1 MWRII
6 WKHQDICTLDDQ
18 QSYTCNSHW
27 FFSLESDFSA
37 VVSNMKTKRGK
48 RPFQYSDHESE
59 AKEETAGAEE
69 VDVDPIFPVYSA
81 RSQQDMNAMVHALAQ
96 VIGNNNSNPLL
107 QLHDDQHPNPTAQQ
121 NQSHQQPQPQDQGR
135 LESSYLTTTRQELE
149 RTEAPPH
156 LPPTYPNISQYAQL
170 LSGGLP
176 NTAFNYAMPSGAAYG
191 SWPAFTTNSHS
202 ASSSSSSS
210 STTLTSQ
217 QQGYMG
223 GFSLHFGGSSPTS
236 DHTNNM
242 GDYDYYY
249 SRDR

>member
-1 MWRII
+1 
-6 WKHQDICTLDDQ
+6 
-18 QSYTCNSHW
+18 
-27 FFSLESDFSA
+27 
-37 VVSNMKTKRGK
+37 
-48 RPFQYSDHESE
+48 
-59 AKEETAGAEE
+59 
-69 VDVDPIFPVYSA
+69 
-81 RSQQDMNAMVHALAQ
+81 MNAMVHALAQ

-121 NQSHQQPQPQDQGR
+121 NQSHQQPQPQDQGNARRRHYRGVRQRPWGKWAAEIRDPKKAARVWLGTFETAEAAALAYDDAALRFKGSKAKLNFPERVQGR

-156 LPPTYPNISQYAQL
+156 PPPTYPNISQYAQL